1 MTPSCITEV
10 VECDFG
16 IHWILVFLTQFPKN
30 VVFTHLLTQSSFFQ
44 LCSESV
50 LHYGFLDF
58 SKNKKK
64 VMKYRFK
71 EQEDWPLQDPQDPLT
86 IIDSVEIALVYN
98 NEAECNIET
107 TEVVRYVHF
116 NRMLNRIII
125 DNNRREIEEIK
136 NETYVVKDELNA
148 SQEEI
153 SNLKRD
159 LKKIHQV
166 INSRQGKPSQTLIPV
181 NIPNYCCIT
190 GIELRGGSSWMEGNL
205 FVDGKPVCDDHWD
218 RYGNQNAEV
227 VCRCVQCG
235 SHTVY

>member
-1 MTPSCITEV
+1 
-10 VECDFG
+10 
-16 IHWILVFLTQFPKN
+16 
-30 VVFTHLLTQSSFFQ
+30 
-44 LCSESV
+44 
-50 LHYGFLDF
+50 
-58 SKNKKK
+58 
-64 VMKYRFK
+64 MKYRFK

-86 IIDSVEIALVYN
+86 IIDSVEISLVYSK
-98 NEAECNIET
+98 EAKCDIDT

-166 INSRQGKPSQTLIPV
+166 INSRQG
-181 NIPNYCCIT
+181 
-190 GIELRGGSSWMEGNL
+190 IELRGGSSWMEGNL
-205 FVDGKPVCDDHWD
+205 FVDGKPVCDDQWQTNLH
-218 RYGNQNAEV
+218 GNQNAGV
-227 VCRCVQCG
+227 VCRMLGFSKGVSLGPENGYERFGAVPSTDWSMDDVECTGTETDIRQCPG
-235 SHTVY
+235 RKNCGRCNCDADEGAGVVCSN